1 MERMM
6 WADGGGFE
14 EGEAGSC
21 GFGGG
26 GEGVEGGR
34 EWEGGLARA
43 MAQKGQDGLG
53 GGGEGIWCVFKWVFG
68 GGREGGKSREKIQ
81 VLIERLE
88 HLLCRWRFL
97 AAV

>member
-6 WADGGGFE
+6 WADGGGGGGVRVG
-14 EGEAGSC
+14 EGEAESC

-26 GEGVEGGR
+26 GKGVEGGR

-53 GGGEGIWCVFKWVFG
+53 GGGEGIWCVFKWVLEG
-68 GGREGGKSREKIQ
+68 EGKGGR
-81 VLIERLE
+81 VERRYR
-88 HLLCRWRFL
+88 C
-97 AAV
+97 